1 MFLPFHVAAGAIA
14 ILSGFTAL
22 FAGKGSRVHRKSGLI
37 FAGAMLV
44 MSLSGAA
51 LAIGRLGAEVNVPAG
66 LVTAYL
72 VVTAF
77 LTVQP
82 PSDRKHAIERGVM
95 FAAFGVGAA
104 AILLGVSAI
113 GRGHAGFGVPALMFA
128 AVALLGGVGDRRMLR
143 AGGLAGAPR
152 LKRHL
157 WRMCT
162 ALFIAAASFFL
173 GPVRRIPEPLR
184 LPPFRMLPLI
194 ALAAMAFWLWRL
206 RERRKTQR
214 VMTARAPEAIRS

>member
-1 MFLPFHVAAGAIA
+1 MFLPFHVVAGAIA
-14 ILSGFTAL
+14 ILSGFIAL
-22 FAGKGSRVHRKSGLI
+22 FVRKGSRVHRKSGLI
-37 FAGAMLV
+37 FAGAMIV
-44 MSLSGAA
+44 MSLSGAM
-51 LAIGRLGAEVNVPAG
+51 LAIGRLGVEVNVPAG

-82 PSDRKHAIERGVM
+82 PSTRTHAMERGAM

-104 AILLGVSAI
+104 AIVLGFSAI
-113 GRGHAGFGVPALMFA
+113 GRGYAGFGVPALMFA
-128 AVALLGGVGDRRMLR
+128 AIALLGGVGDRRMLR
-143 AGGLAGAPR
+143 AGGLTGAPR

-194 ALAAMAFWLWRL
+194 ALAAMVFWLWRL
-206 RERRKTQR
+206 RARRNSRR
-214 VMTARAPEAIRS
+214 VMAAAAEAI

>member
-1 MFLPFHVAAGAIA
+1 MFLPFHVVAGAIA
-14 ILSGFTAL
+14 ILSGFIAL
-22 FAGKGSRVHRKSGLI
+22 FVRKGSRVHRKSGLI
-37 FAGAMLV
+37 FAGAMIV
-44 MSLSGAA
+44 MSLSGAM
-51 LAIGRLGAEVNVPAG
+51 LAIGRLGVEVNVPAG

-82 PSDRKHAIERGVM
+82 PSNRTHTMERGAM

-104 AILLGVSAI
+104 AIVLGFSAI
-113 GRGHAGFGVPALMFA
+113 GRGYACFGVPALMFA
-128 AVALLGGVGDRRMLR
+128 AIALLGGVGDRRMLR
-143 AGGLAGAPR
+143 AGGLTGAPR

-194 ALAAMAFWLWRL
+194 ALAAMVFWLWRL
-206 RERRKTQR
+206 RARRNSRR
-214 VMTARAPEAIRS
+214 VMAAAAEAI

>member
-22 FAGKGSRVHRKSGLI
+22 FSGKGSRVHRKSGVI
-37 FAGAMLV
+37 FAGAMVV
-44 MSLSGAA
+44 MSLSGAM
-51 LAIGRLGAEVNVPAG
+51 LAIGRLGVEVNVPAG

-77 LTVQP
+77 LAVQP
-82 PSDRKHAIERGVM
+82 SSDRKQAMERGAMV
-95 FAAFGVGAA
+95 AAFSVGAA
-104 AILLGVSAI
+104 AVLLGFSAL
-113 GRGHAGFGVPALMFA
+113 GRGYAGFGVPALMFGA
-128 AVALLGGVGDRRMLR
+128 IALLGGAGDRRMLR
-143 AGGLAGAPR
+143 AGGLTGAPR

-184 LPPFRMLPLI
+184 LPPFRMLPLL
-194 ALAAMAFWLWRL
+194 ALAAMVFWLWRL
-206 RERRKTQR
+206 RARRTSRR
-214 VMTARAPEAIRS
+214 VTAAAAEAI

>member
-22 FAGKGSRVHRKSGLI
+22 FSGKGSRVHRKSGVI
-37 FAGAMLV
+37 FAGAMVV
-44 MSLSGAA
+44 MSLSGAM
-51 LAIGRLGAEVNVPAG
+51 LAIGRLGVEVNVPAG

-77 LTVQP
+77 LAVQP
-82 PSDRKHAIERGVM
+82 SSDRKQAIERGAMV
-95 FAAFGVGAA
+95 AAFSVGAA
-104 AILLGVSAI
+104 AVLLGFSAL
-113 GRGHAGFGVPALMFA
+113 GRGYAGFGVPALMFGA
-128 AVALLGGVGDRRMLR
+128 IALLGGAGDRRMLR
-143 AGGLAGAPR
+143 AGGLTGAPR

-184 LPPFRMLPLI
+184 LPPFRMLPLL
-194 ALAAMAFWLWRL
+194 ALAAMVFWLWRL
-206 RERRKTQR
+206 RARRTSRR
-214 VMTARAPEAIRS
+214 VTAAAAEAI